1 MAQGKELLLFLSADQ
16 TDAGAETELTLQG
29 DLTVNLGKQAQNTQY
44 KNGGNTFVQDD
55 GMSLSFTVGLT
66 SPQSAAETLLF
77 AAHDNESITYAWL
90 RNSVTGGIEYAGEW
104 RVAIGTI
111 NTPISGDTQAQVTMT
126 AQGQPV
132 RSVAA

>member
-55 GMSLSFTVGLT
+55 GMSLCCAIASQVAL
-66 SPQSAAETLLF
+66 STL
-77 AAHDNESITYAWL
+77 ANGA
-90 RNSVTGGIEYAGEW
+90 
-104 RVAIGTI
+104 
-111 NTPISGDTQAQVTMT
+111 
-126 AQGQPV
+126 
-132 RSVAA
+132 